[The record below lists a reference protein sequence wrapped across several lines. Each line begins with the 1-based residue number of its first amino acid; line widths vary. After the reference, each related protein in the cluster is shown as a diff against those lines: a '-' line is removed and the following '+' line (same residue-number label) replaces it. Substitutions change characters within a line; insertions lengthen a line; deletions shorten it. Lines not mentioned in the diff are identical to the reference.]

1 MIVSS
6 LLGWVA
12 GVQVVPVMAH
22 ACRDPGGG
30 PQHFTTEH
38 LQDTSL
44 PQAFPKLPTAPSSP
58 SSYLLQRAGV
68 WEGGASPVWGGEGRQ
83 FPGLPDACGLVTN
96 SALMMTLTTLW
107 SP

>member
-22 ACRDPGGG
+22 ACRDPEGGV
-30 PQHFTTEH
+30 PNISQLSTCRT
-38 LQDTSL
+38 
-44 PQAFPKLPTAPSSP
+44 QAFPKLPTAPSSP
-58 SSYLLQRAGV
+58 SSYLLQRASV